1 MELTLVLQPG
11 SFGNSSFAGSVA
23 NDNITVDGSRM
34 QTVRRGA
41 LAPSVPTQTC
51 TRRPE
56 HSRPPHIP
64 LQVSTARIAA
74 LAGCQ

>member
-23 NDNITVDGSRM
+23 NGNITVDGSRM
-34 QTVRRGA
+34 QTVGHGG
-41 LAPSVPTQTC
+41 LASSLPTQIC
-51 TRRPE
+51 KRRPE
-56 HSRPPHIP
+56 HSRPPPIP

-74 LAGCQ
+74 MAGCT